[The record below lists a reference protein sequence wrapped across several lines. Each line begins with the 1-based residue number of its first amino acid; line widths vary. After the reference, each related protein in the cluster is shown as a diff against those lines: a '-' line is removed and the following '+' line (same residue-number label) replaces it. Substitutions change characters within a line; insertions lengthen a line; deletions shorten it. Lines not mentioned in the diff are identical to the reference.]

1 MPADLSLADPLYQTC
16 AARPALLSDQRL
28 TLGTGFIFKVKQLCI
43 YGFGVD
49 GVIDTV
55 DLFKTTRLFRKPIL
69 CRRIRMEP
77 VDFLK
82 LVNDGKHELE
92 FLWEFHRPG
101 NGLYQ
106 CWLWKKNRGIEAEC
120 QFEITAKSIEY
131 RWKEILPDREW

>member
-1 MPADLSLADPLYQTC
+1 MVEVFLVWD
-16 AARPALLSDQRL
+16 L
-28 TLGTGFIFKVKQLCI
+28 TLRYNFDHHTALKTGPSQLCI
-43 YGFGVD
+43 YWFGMD

-69 CRRIRMEP
+69 CRRIRMDA

-92 FLWEFHRPG
+92 FLWEFHRSV

-106 CWLWKKNRGIEAEC
+106 CWLWKKNHGIEAEC
-120 QFEITAKSIEY
+120 QFEITGKSIEY
-131 RWKEILPDREW
+131 RWNEIFPDREW